1 MSHLTR
7 HTLLGLSLF
16 MTTTSFLSML
26 PANGETA
33 GDKKVDTGSATT
45 TGAANK
51 TAKDQSAKDQSSA
64 AGTNDEQKKGHKH
77 KHHGK
82 TADSGEQP
90 TTDKWDSFHKHGT
103 DVGGHNNT
111 DSGFDFQHAN
121 EKL

>member
-1 MSHLTR
+1 MFHLTR
-7 HTLLGLSLF
+7 RTLLALSLF
-16 MTTTSFLSML
+16 MTTASSLSML
-26 PANGETA
+26 PANSETA
-33 GDKKVDTGSATT
+33 GDKKVDTGSATAGGAT
-45 TGAANK
+45 AKTANDQSGAA
-51 TAKDQSAKDQSSA
+51 A
-64 AGTNDEQKKGHKH
+64 AGDEQKKGKKH

-90 TTDKWDSFHKHGT
+90 ATDKWNSFHKQHT